1 MGVVTVTAK
10 LIRVGQVS
18 AVDPEAGAAR
28 VTFPDLDEVV
38 SGWLPVIGYGR
49 TWARTYALPA
59 AGDMV
64 AVIFLSAGVQDG
76 FVLGNYQVLDEDVD
90 VTDDQFG
97 VWFEDGSR
105 VYYDRAAGELVVES
119 TGSIRAVATDV
130 RVTATGTAK
139 LAAPTI
145 ILDAQTVRVTGNL
158 AAAGTVT
165 GSNL

>member
-1 MGVVTVTAK
+1 MVTVTEK

-18 AVDPEAGAAR
+18 VVNSEAGAVR
-28 VTFPDLDEVV
+28 VTFPDLDGVV

-49 TWARTYALPA
+49 AWARTYALPT

-64 AVIFLSAGVQDG
+64 AVIFLSAGVKDG
-76 FVLGNYQVLDEDVD
+76 FVLGNYQILDEDVEGSEE
-90 VTDDQFG
+90 QFG

-119 TGSIRAVATDV
+119 VGAIRATAANVV
-130 RVTATGTAK
+130 VTATATAT

-145 ILDAQTVRVTGNL
+145 VLDAQTVSVTGNL

-165 GSNL
+165 GANL